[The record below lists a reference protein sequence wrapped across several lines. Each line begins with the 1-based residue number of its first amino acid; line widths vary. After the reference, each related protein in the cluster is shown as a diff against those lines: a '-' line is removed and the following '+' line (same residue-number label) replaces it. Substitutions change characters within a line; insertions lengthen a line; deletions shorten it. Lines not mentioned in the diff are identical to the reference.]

1 MYVHVCAVCC
11 CIYVYIYRKRERV
24 FFSLFQFFFPL
35 FPTDTLARD
44 KGGMTALAL
53 ACVKVGNMEK
63 LSWGGASADE
73 APPGLAVGRWVRAT
87 VTFTTNSE
95 EEEEDSEEEEEAE
108 EVPKGS
114 LGVVAEID
122 QHGNAWIDFEG
133 LDAKQCVLQS
143 NFGSISVLSQEDVLK
158 ERAQRE
164 EVVAMLIAP
173 TQAAGALN
181 EANNEGATPLM
192 HASMRGLCGVVE
204 LLLAAGADVATKDK
218 VDR

>member
-1 MYVHVCAVCC
+1 MY
-11 CIYVYIYRKRERV
+11 
-24 FFSLFQFFFPL
+24 
-35 FPTDTLARD
+35 TDTLARD

-63 LSWGGASADE
+63 LSWGRASADE

-87 VTFTTNSE
+87 VTFTTISE
-95 EEEEDSEEEEEAE
+95 EE
-108 EVPKGS
+108 VRKGS

-122 QHGNAWIDFEG
+122 QDGDASIDFEG

-143 NFGSISVLSQEDVLK
+143 KFGSISVLSQEDVLK

-181 EANNEGATPLM
+181 EANNEGATPLL

>member
-1 MYVHVCAVCC
+1 MY
-11 CIYVYIYRKRERV
+11 
-24 FFSLFQFFFPL
+24 
-35 FPTDTLARD
+35 TDTLARD

-63 LSWGGASADE
+63 LSWGRASADE

-87 VTFTTNSE
+87 VTFTT
-95 EEEEDSEEEEEAE
+95 DSKNAK
-108 EVPKGS
+108 EVSKGS

-122 QHGNAWIDFEG
+122 QDGDASIDFEG
-133 LDAKQCVLQS
+133 LDAEEWVLQS
-143 NFGSISVLSQEDVLK
+143 NFGNISVLSQEDVLK

>member
-1 MYVHVCAVCC
+1 MY
-11 CIYVYIYRKRERV
+11 
-24 FFSLFQFFFPL
+24 
-35 FPTDTLARD
+35 TDTLARD

-53 ACVKVGNMEK
+53 ARVNMEK

-73 APPGLAVGRWVRAT
+73 APHGLAVGRWVRAT

-158 ERAQRE
+158 RSTQSFAQLRRIRRTWWRQLSPRA
-164 EVVAMLIAP
+164 
-173 TQAAGALN
+173 
-181 EANNEGATPLM
+181 ATCTTR
-192 HASMRGLCGVVE
+192 MRGGTRASTSPPSLFHHSIS
-204 LLLAAGADVATKDK
+204 LALSLSKEAMRSCASS
-218 VDR
+218 

>member
-1 MYVHVCAVCC
+1 MY
-11 CIYVYIYRKRERV
+11 
-24 FFSLFQFFFPL
+24 
-35 FPTDTLARD
+35 TDTLARD

-73 APPGLAVGRWVRAT
+73 APHGLAVGRWVRAT
-87 VTFTTNSE
+87 VTFTTNSKN
-95 EEEEDSEEEEEAE
+95 AK

-114 LGVVAEID
+114 LGKVASFY
-122 QHGNAWIDFEG
+122 QNGNAWIDFEG
-133 LDAKQCVLQS
+133 LDAKQGVLKS
-143 NFGSISVLSQEDVLK
+143 NFGNISVLSQEDVLK